1 MYRDKYAR
9 LERERRFLICELP
22 EEIAN
27 SSGFSLI
34 EDLYIED
41 TRLRLR
47 KISDS
52 EGQLI
57 ERKLGQKFLPDPSQP
72 EEALMTNIYLDQQEY
87 ELLAAL
93 KGKPLRK
100 RRLAYP
106 YQERVFSIDMFEG
119 ELAGLILCEIE
130 LAQEDDSPIELP
142 HFVEQEVTQDPFF
155 TGASLVNAQ
164 PAQLKEKLAHVSQ
177 A

>member
-1 MYRDKYAR
+1 MFRDKYAR

-34 EDLYIED
+34 EDLYIDD

-47 KISDS
+47 KVSDS

-57 ERKLGQKFLPDPSQP
+57 ERKLGQKFLPDPSRP

-100 RRLAYP
+100 CRLAYG
-106 YQERVFSIDMFEG
+106 YKERLFSIDLFEG
-119 ELAGLILCEIE
+119 PLAGLTLCEIE
-130 LAQEDDSPIELP
+130 LAQDDQSELELP
-142 HFVEQEVTQDPFF
+142 HFVGQELTQDPFF
-155 TGASLVNAQ
+155 TGASLINAQ
-164 PAQLKEKLAHVSQ
+164 QAQLKEKLAHVCK